1 MQSCLAALADAACDE
16 AEYIVVDDGCTDGF
30 DDTIAAASIP
40 VQVIRMGVQTGAA
53 AARNSGASAASGDI
67 LFFLDADTCV
77 NRETLPKILACF
89 RRDAAL
95 GALFGAYDDQPTQR
109 NFYSQYRNLLHC
121 YVHRESSG
129 PACTFWTG
137 CGAIRRSTF
146 VKHGGFDESPWNVD
160 DIEFGNRLSNDGV
173 HIELHPDITV
183 CHQKRWTFLSTLR
196 TDLLLRGVPWT
207 LLILRQ
213 QRIPNVLNVSYANRV
228 SVVLVT
234 LAILASLV
242 SLGRTAALDFS
253 AACLFSAACINNRFY
268 QFLWKRRGPMFAAR
282 AIPAH
287 LFHFA
292 VCALSFSMGS
302 IAFARELF
310 TSREPMGVLSDL
322 E

>member
-1 MQSCLAALADAACDE
+1 MATAACSE

-30 DDTIAAASIP
+30 DSAIANASVP
-40 VQVIRMGVQTGAA
+40 VHVVRMRAQSGAA
-53 AARNSGASAASGDI
+53 CARNAGAQAACGEI

-89 RRDAAL
+89 RGDPSL

-146 VKHGGFDESPWNVD
+146 VKYGGFDESPWNVD
-160 DIEFGNRLSNDGV
+160 DIEFGNRLANDGV
-173 HIELHPDITV
+173 RIELHPDITV

-196 TDLLLRGVPWT
+196 TDLFLRGVPWT
-207 LLILRQ
+207 LLILRE

-228 SVVLVT
+228 SVALVT
-234 LAILASLV
+234 LAILISLV
-242 SLGRTAALDFS
+242 GLGRTTALDFS
-253 AACLFSAACINNRFY
+253 AACLFSTACINTRFY
-268 QFLWKRRGPMFAAR
+268 QFLWKRRGPVFAAR

-287 LFHFA
+287 LLHFA
-292 VCALSFSMGS
+292 VCALSFSLGS
-302 IAFARELF
+302 IAFAWDTLA
-310 TSREPMGVLSDL
+310 TREPISVVSDL